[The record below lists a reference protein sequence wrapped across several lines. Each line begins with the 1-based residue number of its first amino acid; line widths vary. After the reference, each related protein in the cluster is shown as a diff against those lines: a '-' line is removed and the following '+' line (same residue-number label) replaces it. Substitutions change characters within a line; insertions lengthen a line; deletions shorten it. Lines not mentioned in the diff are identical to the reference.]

1 MTYRHRLQASRFEL
15 KYIVTDRVAVQ
26 IRHFVQGYLDLDE
39 HASNEGN
46 FDYPVQSIY
55 NDSNVLFL
63 CRQTIDGI
71 KNRFKLRM
79 RFYDDKQDK
88 PVFLEIK
95 RRVTDVIKKQRAM
108 VTRDGAH
115 RLLNEGWINETDLLD
130 PGNETQVKAL
140 RNFLMF
146 YRELN
151 AEGMI
156 YVCYKREA
164 YVSPDSDQVR
174 VTFDR
179 DLFGTV
185 YRKGEDIHIQKKT
198 LGAKPKIGGVIL
210 ELKFTDRFP
219 PWMRDLVQTF
229 NLQRRSVPKYVDC
242 IEAMGLMRQVATGQR
257 TRFLR

>member
-15 KYIVTDRVAVQ
+15 KYVVSDHVAGQ
-26 IRHFVQGYLDLDE
+26 IRQFLRSHLELDD
-39 HASNEGN
+39 HAPKDGN
-46 FDYPVQSIY
+46 FDYRVQSIY

-63 CRQTIDGI
+63 CRQTIEGA
-71 KNRFKLRM
+71 KNRYKLRM
-79 RFYDDKQDK
+79 RFYDDKPDS

-115 RLLNEGWINETDLLD
+115 RLLTEGWIDRNDLVD
-130 PGNETQVKAL
+130 PGNEKQAEAL
-140 RNFLMF
+140 HNFLMF
-146 YRELN
+146 SRELN

-156 YVCYKREA
+156 YVCYMREA

-185 YRKGEDIHIQKKT
+185 YHKGDDIRVQT
-198 LGAKPKIGGVIL
+198 QGVRPEIGGVIL

-219 PWMRDLVQTF
+219 SWMRDLVQAF

-242 IEAMGLMRQVATGQR
+242 IEAMGLMRRVASGAGTGIVR
-257 TRFLR
+257 